1 MDANQLYLIAADSIL
16 FAHALFVGF
25 VVIGLV
31 LIYAGKLMHWSWIR
45 NRWFRILHLVAI
57 AGIVLQS
64 WLGLACPLTL
74 WEMGLRGRAGDAVY
88 AGSFVAHW
96 VESLLYYQAPEWLF
110 VLVYTLFG
118 TLVAA
123 SWYWVPPKK

>member
-1 MDANQLYLIAADSIL
+1 MDASQFYLIAADSIL

-31 LIYAGKLMHWSWIR
+31 LIYAGKLLHWSWIC
-45 NRWFRILHLVAI
+45 NRWFRIAHLVTVAI
-57 AGIVLQS
+57 IVLQS
-64 WLGLACPLTL
+64 WLGFTCPLTV

-96 VESLLYYQAPEWLF
+96 LETLLYYQAPEWVF
-110 VLVYTLFG
+110 VLIYTLFG
-118 TLVAA
+118 SLVAA
-123 SWYWVPPKK
+123 SWYWVRPKS